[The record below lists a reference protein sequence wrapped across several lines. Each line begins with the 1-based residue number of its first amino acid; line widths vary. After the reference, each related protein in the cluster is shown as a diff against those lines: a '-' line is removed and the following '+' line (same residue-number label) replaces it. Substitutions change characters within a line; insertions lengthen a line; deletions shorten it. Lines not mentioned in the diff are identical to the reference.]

1 MNLLHA
7 VRSKNYFK
15 NKTAPKWMNESISV
29 RFFCGLFRMPQ
40 RFLAL
45 LTHSLFHP
53 KAECYDFCFHL

>member
-29 RFFCGLFRMPQ
+29 RFFLRVISDSSTLPRLVCPLIIP
-40 RFLAL
+40 
-45 LTHSLFHP
+45 P
-53 KAECYDFCFHL
+53 KSGML

>member
-29 RFFCGLFRMPQ
+29 RFFLRVISDASTLP
-40 RFLAL
+40 RLVNPL
-45 LTHSLFHP
+45 IIPP
-53 KAECYDFCFHL
+53 KSGML

>member
-29 RFFCGLFRMPQ
+29 RFFLRVISDASTLPRLVCPLIIP
-40 RFLAL
+40 
-45 LTHSLFHP
+45 P
-53 KAECYDFCFHL
+53 KSGML

>member
-29 RFFCGLFRMPQ
+29 RFFLWVISDASTLPRLVCTLIIP
-40 RFLAL
+40 
-45 LTHSLFHP
+45 P
-53 KAECYDFCFHL
+53 KSGML